1 MKNNTI
7 SSIFRNVIKY
17 AMLFIAGIFFLGT
30 VGSIM
35 LIATA
40 FVFFTT
46 GKNPFAELPDP
57 VMRGRNC
64 Y

>member
-7 SSIFRNVIKY
+7 PSIFRNVIKY
-17 AMLFIAGIFFLGT
+17 AILFIIGVSFLGT

-57 VMRGRNC
+57 VKRSRN
-64 Y
+64 YY